1 MAWGL
6 LLLWISGLDWLSSRW
21 NARQALEDTMKRAIL
36 TMAVLMVVMGVG
48 FTGVEA
54 SIIYNFEGVTPV
66 GPNFSYSY
74 VAQLSSDQKVDTSLG
89 RNFGVIYDFAGL
101 ISATSTALV
110 AGITVAT
117 VVEPTTVPQ
126 PTFQAV
132 PDSASLQNIR
142 TEMTGTFNSG
152 DLANIYRVVALSS
165 VGPATQLINQ
175 SAQAV
180 KDVPGDPSNNTLSG
194 NSVMVEGPNPVPE
207 PTTLLLIGSGLIG
220 LGAARRRRNKK

>member
-1 MAWGL
+1 
-6 LLLWISGLDWLSSRW
+6 
-21 NARQALEDTMKRAIL
+21 MKRAIVA
-36 TMAVLMVVMGVG
+36 MAVLMVVMGVG

-66 GPNFSYSY
+66 GSNFSYSY
-74 VAQLSSDQKVDTSLG
+74 LAQLSSDQKIDTSLG

-101 ISATSTALV
+101 ISATSTVLV
-110 AGITVAT
+110 AGVTVAT
-117 VVEPTTVPQ
+117 VIEATTVPQ

-132 PDSASLQNIR
+132 PDSAGLLNIR
-142 TEMTGTFNSG
+142 TEMTGSFNSG
-152 DLANIYRVVALSS
+152 VLTDIYRVVAVSS
-165 VGPATQLINQ
+165 VGPLTMLLNQ

-207 PTTLLLIGSGLIG
+207 PTTLLLIGSGLAG
-220 LGAARRRRNKK
+220 LGAVRRRIKK

>member
-1 MAWGL
+1 M
-6 LLLWISGLDWLSSRW
+6 R
-21 NARQALEDTMKRAIL
+21 RVIL
-36 TMAVLMVVMGVG
+36 TAAVLMVVMGVG
-48 FTGVEA
+48 ITGADA

-66 GPNFSYSY
+66 GANFQYSY
-74 VAQLSSDQKVDTSLG
+74 VAELSADQKINTALG

-110 AGITVAT
+110 AGITVST
-117 VVEPTTVPQ
+117 VTEATTVPQ

-132 PDSASLQNIR
+132 PDSASILNIR
-142 TEMTGTFNSG
+142 TEMSG
-152 DLANIYRVVALSS
+152 SFDSDSLAQIYRVVAISS
-165 VGPATQLINQ
+165 VGPLTMLLNQ

-207 PTTLLLIGSGLIG
+207 PTTLLLIGSGLVG
-220 LGAARRRRNKK
+220 LGAVRRRRAAKK

>member
-1 MAWGL
+1 M
-6 LLLWISGLDWLSSRW
+6 R
-21 NARQALEDTMKRAIL
+21 RFIL
-36 TMAVLMVVMGVG
+36 TMAVVMVVMGLG

-74 VAQLSSDQKVDTSLG
+74 VAQLSSDQKIDTSLG

-101 ISATSTALV
+101 ISATSTALQ

-117 VVEPTTVPQ
+117 VTEGTTTPQ

-132 PDSASLQNIR
+132 PDAAGVLNIR
-142 TEMTGTFNSG
+142 TEVTGAFNSG
-152 DLANIYRVVALSS
+152 VLVDLYRVVAVSS
-165 VGPATQLINQ
+165 NGPLTMLLNQ

-194 NSVMVEGPNPVPE
+194 NSVMVEGPNPIPE
-207 PTTLLLIGSGLIG
+207 PTTLLLIGSGLAG
-220 LGAARRRRNKK
+220 LGAIRRRNKK

>member
-1 MAWGL
+1 M
-6 LLLWISGLDWLSSRW
+6 R
-21 NARQALEDTMKRAIL
+21 RFIL

-66 GPNFSYSY
+66 GSNFSYSY
-74 VAQLSSDQKVDTSLG
+74 LAQLSSDQKIDTSLG

-101 ISATSTALV
+101 ISATSTVLV
-110 AGITVAT
+110 AGVTVAT
-117 VVEPTTVPQ
+117 VTEATTVPQ

-132 PDSASLQNIR
+132 PDSAGFLNIR
-142 TEMTGTFNSG
+142 TEMTGSFNSG
-152 DLANIYRVVALSS
+152 VLVDLYRVVAVSS

-180 KDVPGDPSNNTLSG
+180 KDVPGDPS
-194 NSVMVEGPNPVPE
+194 
-207 PTTLLLIGSGLIG
+207 
-220 LGAARRRRNKK
+220 

>member
-1 MAWGL
+1 
-6 LLLWISGLDWLSSRW
+6 
-21 NARQALEDTMKRAIL
+21 MKRVIVA
-36 TMAVLMVVMGVG
+36 MAVLMAVVGIG

-66 GPNFSYSY
+66 GANFQYSY
-74 VAQLSSDQKVDTSLG
+74 LAQLSADQKIDTSLG

-117 VVEPTTVPQ
+117 VQEATTVPQ
-126 PTFQAV
+126 PSFQAV
-132 PDSASLQNIR
+132 PDSSVLNIR
-142 TEMTGTFNSG
+142 TEITGTFESAS
-152 DLANIYRVVALSS
+152 LADIYRVLAVSS
-165 VGPATQLINQ
+165 IGPATMLITQ

-207 PTTLLLIGSGLIG
+207 PGTLLLIGSGLVG
-220 LGAARRRRNKK
+220 LGIIRRRRNKK